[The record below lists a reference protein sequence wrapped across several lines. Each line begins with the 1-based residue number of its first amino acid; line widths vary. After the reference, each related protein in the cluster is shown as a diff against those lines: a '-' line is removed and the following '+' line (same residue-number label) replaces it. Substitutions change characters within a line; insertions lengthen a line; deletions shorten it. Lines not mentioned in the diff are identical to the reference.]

1 MTIELPYPPSVN
13 TLWRSA
19 GGRNILSEAGRAYRR
34 QGLTSLLFVSKAD
47 RACWPFTGPLAV
59 EIYVH
64 PPDRRR
70 RDLDNI
76 PKAVLDL
83 LTHGGVYQDDSQI
96 DRLLIQRQAVFPGG
110 LVRVEVAHF
119 NLDQLREERL

>member
-1 MTIELPYPPSVN
+1 MTIELPYPPSMN
-13 TLWRSA
+13 TLWRSV

-34 QGLTSLLFVSKAD
+34 QGLTSLLVVPRAD
-47 RACWPFTGPLAV
+47 RACWPFTERLAV
-59 EIYVH
+59 TINVH

-83 LTHGGVYQDDSQI
+83 LTHGGVYLDDSQI

-110 LVRVEVAHF
+110 RVFVDIAS
-119 NLDQLREERL
+119 LTPIQSSEERA